1 MAYECS
7 PYRGSEWAVGWGR
20 LLGAAKVAETHV
32 VTSEENF
39 SALERAKREGILPPN
54 VFFYTPAADARL
66 RKLQGKPG
74 LFAYNYRAYDYWQQ
88 LAFKFV
94 RSLHQRERFDLI
106 HQISV
111 CTFREPGYAWQLD
124 VPFIWGPGGGTQN
137 YPTRFLP
144 MLAPLE
150 ALKEGLRSLGN
161 LVALRN
167 GRVRAAAESAAMVIA
182 ANELNQRD
190 LRRSFRRDVELLL
203 ETGLHEIPEPDRTR
217 FEARLAAARTAKKT
231 GPLRILWSGELHTR
245 KALPILLRALASVS
259 AETEWQLDVVG
270 DGPQR
275 GRWMRETERLGIA
288 HRVHFLGRLPFT
300 EAVKCMNSAELF
312 CFTSLRDTS
321 GNVVLEALA
330 AGVPVLCFNHQG
342 AGDMISEF
350 SGVKLPV
357 RSPREAYRDWAKAV
371 ETLAAD
377 PRKLFALSRG
387 ASLQAQK
394 FLWSRNHDTINA
406 TYQHFVDQRRQGA
419 VTAAPSY
426 VSPEVFDV
434 PLGVAHGSSR

>member
-39 SALERAKREGILPPN
+39 AALERARNDGILPPN
-54 VFFYTPAADARL
+54 VYFYTPAPDARL
-66 RKLQGKPG
+66 LKLLSKPG
-74 LFAYNYRAYDYWQQ
+74 LFAYNYRAYEYWQQ
-88 LAFKFV
+88 LAFKMV
-94 RSLHQRERFDLI
+94 RSLHQREHFDLI

-124 VPFIWGPGGGTQN
+124 VPFIWGPVGGTQN
-137 YPTRFLP
+137 YPFRFLS
-144 MLAPLE
+144 MLAPVE
-150 ALKEGLRSLGN
+150 ALKEGLRSFGN
-161 LVALRN
+161 FVALRN
-167 GRVRAAAESAAMVIA
+167 RRVRAAAESAAMVIA

-190 LRRSFRRDVELLL
+190 LRRSFGRDVELLL
-203 ETGLHEIPEPDRTR
+203 ETGLHEVREPDRSR
-217 FEARLAAARTAKKT
+217 FEARLAAGRAVRRP

-245 KALPILLRALASVS
+245 KALPVLLRALARVS
-259 AETEWQLDVVG
+259 SDTEWQLDVVG

-275 GRWMRETERLGIA
+275 ERWMREAERLGIA
-288 HRVHFLGRLPFT
+288 EKVQFLGRLPFT
-300 EAVKCMNSAELF
+300 EAVQRMNSAELF

-342 AGDMISEF
+342 AGDMVSEF
-350 SGVKLPV
+350 SGVKIKV
-357 RSPREAYRDWAKAV
+357 GSPREAYRDWAKTI
-371 ETLAAD
+371 EMLAAD

-387 ASLQAQK
+387 ATLQAQK

-406 TYQHFVDQRRQGA
+406 TYQHLVDESRSGSL
-419 VTAAPSY
+419 AAATSY

-434 PLGVAHGSSR
+434 PIGIAHGSPR